1 MYSARHDVDDD
12 SLAERDLYESPDPMI
27 LIRKM
32 INTGNKELAHLLN
45 ILDQTPDVE
54 QRINEVMTR
63 LKTYK
68 VITIISSCFIFM

>member
-1 MYSARHDVDDD
+1 
-12 SLAERDLYESPDPMI
+12 MI
-27 LIRKM
+27 LIKKM

-45 ILDQTPDVE
+45 ILDQTLDIE

-68 VITIISSCFIFM
+68 LITIISSCFFFM

>member
-1 MYSARHDVDDD
+1 
-12 SLAERDLYESPDPMI
+12 MI